1 MLQAKTISLVC
12 QGKLMQVN
20 QLFSQIVL
28 TTTCSLQC
36 PAKEIILTI
45 SLLPLSFQQHTS
57 YISHIRQPIK
67 CDCLFLFDCRFR
79 SHSLP
84 QARWTAKRKRQWKRS
99 FKYFQLFNNFVRL
112 SLDDLRRTS
121 TTPSARISFVERY
134 SNASTEHLFTDNSLG
149 VETVRN
155 YKHWIWK
162 YSPLLDMKQWT
173 TGKFMSQ
180 VRKTNELA
188 PRTTGEEARK

>member
-45 SLLPLSFQQHTS
+45 SFHPLSFQQHTS

-67 CDCLFLFDCRFR
+67 CGCLVLFDCRFR
-79 SHSLP
+79 SHFLP

-99 FKYFQLFNNFVRL
+99 FKYYQLSNNFVRL
-112 SLDDLRRTS
+112 SLADLRRIS
-121 TTPSARISFVERY
+121 ITPIICGA
-134 SNASTEHLFTDNSLG
+134 LFYGMHWEPFHWQFTWRGNC
-149 VETVRN
+149 EN
-155 YKHWIWK
+155 YPTWTWK
-162 YSPLLDMKQWT
+162 YSPPLDMK
-173 TGKFMSQ
+173 
-180 VRKTNELA
+180 
-188 PRTTGEEARK
+188 